1 MKLLFQ
7 NSGRVPSGRALGG
20 TRYLAAI
27 AHASILGCIFSTHAS
42 AQQEQDTTAIPL
54 QDVMVSAVRA
64 TQKTPVT
71 FSNVQKEELDR
82 RNLGQDIPILLN
94 FMPSVVT
101 TSDAGNGF
109 GYTGIRVRGSDA
121 TRVNVTINGIPYN
134 DSESSGTFWVNMPD
148 FASSLESI
156 QLQRGVGTSTNGA
169 GAFGASLNLLTEKIA
184 DTAYAE
190 ISNAFGSFNSRKHT
204 VKFGSGKLNDAFE
217 LSGRLSLLKSDGY
230 IDRATSDLKSYF
242 LQGTYVGKTSTLK
255 GLVFGGKERTYQAWN
270 GIDKETLA
278 SDPTFNYSG
287 MYTDEAGNTR
297 FYENEVDDYS
307 QDHFQLHWNERW
319 NERWS
324 SNLAL
329 HYTIGRGFY
338 ENYKEDADLAEYGM
352 EPVVVGTETITES
365 DLVRRKWLDNDFYG
379 TTFSAIY
386 KQSGIEL
393 IFGGA
398 LNNYEGLHFGEVV
411 WSRYAS
417 ASEPLDHYYDQNAR
431 KTDLSTYAK
440 AQVSV
445 GKGVSLFGDLQ
456 FRNVAYKTT
465 VDGGKKVDETFSFVN
480 PKAGLSYEIGTSHQ
494 LYLSY
499 AKASKEP
506 NRTDYENGTPKP
518 EELHDFEL
526 GWRFNSTRYRVNTN
540 LFYMLYRDQLVK
552 TGEIDEIGAEI
563 RRNVDKSYRAGIEV
577 DAALALTSKFTLS
590 PNVAL
595 SVNKIE
601 DYAIVGEGGPVQ
613 LGDTEISFSP
623 SVVSGMVA
631 SYKFT
636 RGFYA
641 ALLTKFVGEQ
651 YAGNI
656 DTEETRL
663 ESYSVTDLNLV
674 YEIRPKR
681 IFKAIVF
688 NALVNNLLDAEY
700 VSNAY
705 LYGENYMSYFP
716 QAGINFLAGA
726 TLKF

>member
-7 NSGRVPSGRALGG
+7 NFGRVPSGRALGG
-20 TRYLAAI
+20 TRCLAAI
-27 AHASILGCIFSTHAS
+27 AHASIAGCFFSTQAF
-42 AQQEQDTTAIPL
+42 AQQQPDSTAVPL
-54 QDVMVSAVRA
+54 EDVMVTAVRA

-71 FSNVQKEELDR
+71 FSNVQKEELER

-148 FASSLESI
+148 FASSLQSI

-169 GAFGASLNLLTEKIA
+169 GAFGASLNLLTDRVA

-190 ISNAFGSFNSRKHT
+190 ISNSFGSFNSRKHT
-204 VKFGSGKLNDAFE
+204 VKFGSGRLNNSFE

-242 LQGTYVGKTSTLK
+242 LQGTYMGKTSTIK

-270 GIDKETLA
+270 GLDAETLA
-278 SDPTFNYSG
+278 LDPTFNYSG

-297 FYENEVDDYS
+297 FYKNEVDDYS

-352 EPVVVGTETITES
+352 APVIIGTETITES

-386 KQSGIEL
+386 RQPGIEL

-417 ASEPLDHYYDQNAR
+417 TSEPLDHYYDQYAR

-440 AQVSV
+440 AQIDVTGRISV
-445 GKGVSLFGDLQ
+445 FGDIQ
-456 FRNVAYKTT
+456 FRNVSYKTT
-465 VDGGKKVDETFSFVN
+465 VDGGKKVDESFSFLN
-480 PKAGLSYEIGTSHQ
+480 PKAGLNFTVNRENQ

-506 NRTDYENGTPKP
+506 NRTDYENGSPKH

-526 GWRFNSTRYRVNTN
+526 GWRFNRDRYRINTN

-563 RRNVDKSYRAGIEV
+563 RRNVDRSYRAGVEV
-577 DAALALTSKFTLS
+577 DAAFAITSRFTLS
-590 PNVAL
+590 PNLAL

-601 DYAIVGEGGPVQ
+601 DYAIVGEEGLLN
-613 LGDTEISFSP
+613 LGDTNISFSP
-623 SVVSGMVA
+623 NVIGALVA
-631 SYKFT
+631 AYRFND
-636 RGFYA
+636 RFYA
-641 ALLTKFVGEQ
+641 ALLSKYVGEQ

-656 DTEETRL
+656 DTRETRL
-663 ESYSVTDLNLV
+663 DSYSVTDLNVV
-674 YEIRPKR
+674 YEIKPKAV
-681 IFKAIVF
+681 FQSIVLT
-688 NALVNNLLDAEY
+688 AMVNNLFDARY

-705 LYGENYMSYFP
+705 LYGENYISYFP
-716 QAGINFLAGA
+716 QAGTNFLAGA
-726 TLKF
+726 TLRF